1 MFVSGVYSHFYNNDD
16 NSNENKTYEN
26 DDIQINLCK

>member
-1 MFVSGVYSHFYNNDD
+1 MSALHFYNNNNNDD
-16 NSNENKTYEN
+16 NLDGNKTYEN